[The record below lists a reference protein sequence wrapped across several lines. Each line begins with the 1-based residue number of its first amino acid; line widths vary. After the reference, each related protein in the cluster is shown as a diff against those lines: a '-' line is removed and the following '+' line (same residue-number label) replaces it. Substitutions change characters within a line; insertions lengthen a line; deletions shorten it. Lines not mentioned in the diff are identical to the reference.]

1 MTIIIKNKDTLEYGG
16 FKFRC
21 CIGKNG
27 ITKNKLEG
35 DKKTPKGTF
44 SLDKLYFRKDRIHK
58 PETNLQV
65 VEIKKN
71 MGWCNDVK
79 AKTKYN
85 KLLNIKS
92 KLKYEK
98 LFRKDFKYNLL
109 VPIKYNWYK
118 SKLGKGSAIF
128 IHLTKNYRPTLGCIG
143 LAEKDLLI
151 LLKIIKKRTKI
162 KII

>member
-1 MTIIIKNKDTLEYGG
+1 MTIIIKNKDTLEYGD

-35 DKKTPKGTF
+35 DKKTPIGLF
-44 SLDKLYFRKDRIHK
+44 SIDKLYFRKDRILK
-58 PETNLQV
+58 PETNLKV

-71 MGWCNDVK
+71 MGWCNDIN
-79 AKTKYN
+79 ANTKYN

-92 KLKYEK
+92 KFKHEK
-98 LFRKDFKYNLL
+98 LFRRDFKYNLL
-109 VPIKYNWYK
+109 IPIKYNWNK
-118 SKLGKGSAIF
+118 SIVGKGSAIF
-128 IHLTKNYRPTLGCIG
+128 IHLTKNYNPTLGCIG

-151 LLKIIKKRTKI
+151 LLKIIKKKTKI